1 MQRRNRTA
9 KMTIDDLFTS
19 PRLKIAIESFPFDQ
33 MLLKAIFVEIVGE
46 AMQVAKNTVI
56 KQYAKHSAFTQQQMI
71 PFLRNISD
79 FTSWNLHWS
88 LSDLE
93 KKIYVS
99 DAKFQLPPDER
110 EKLIKKLH
118 KQFMESKG

>member
-56 KQYAKHSAFTQQQMI
+56 KQYAKHSTFNQQTML

-88 LSDLE
+88 LSPLE
-93 KKIYVS
+93 SRIYCT
-99 DAKFQLPPDER
+99 DPQWKLPSDER

-118 KQFMESKG
+118 KQFMESKS